1 MVAKVKDWFVRNKFE
16 IVLGSLVLSIMV
28 SLLSIVFNVMLMA
41 ISEDLTNV
49 VQTKNNEIEEL
60 TYERNYYY
68 GMCDSIQRTYEEV
81 VPKQQYIQDVEYLE
95 SVILELRTQCEAEC
109 KKYETYNR

>member
-1 MVAKVKDWFVRNKFE
+1 MAKVKDWFVRNKFE
-16 IVLGSLVLSIMV
+16 IVLGSFILA
-28 SLLSIVFNVMLMA
+28 VMLLLLASLFIAMLVPMT
-41 ISEDLTNV
+41 EDLTNV

-68 GMCDSIQRTYEEV
+68 GMYDSIQQTYEEV

-95 SVILELRTQCEAEC
+95 SVILELRTLCEGEC
-109 KKYETYNR
+109 KKCETYNR

>member
-1 MVAKVKDWFVRNKFE
+1 MTKVKDWFVRNKFE
-16 IVLGSLVLSIMV
+16 IVLGSLGLFIIV
-28 SLLSIVFNVMLMA
+28 SLLSILFNVML
-41 ISEDLTNV
+41 

-68 GMCDSIQRTYEEV
+68 GMYDSIQQTYEEV

-95 SVILELRTQCEAEC
+95 SVILELRTLCEGEC
-109 KKYETYNR
+109 KKCETYNR

>member
-1 MVAKVKDWFVRNKFE
+1 MAKVKDWFVRNKFE
-16 IVLGSLVLSIMV
+16 IVLGSLVLFIIV
-28 SLLSIVFNVMLMA
+28 SLLSILFNVMLMA

-68 GMCDSIQRTYEEV
+68 SMYDSIQQTYEEV

-95 SVILELRTQCEAEC
+95 SVILELRTLCEGEC
-109 KKYETYNR
+109 KKCETYNR